1 MFQIHALKG
10 VAIFGNIRL
19 LRLKNLQSK
28 KLIDLG
34 YVSLPRF
41 LERGLIVEEP
51 WL

>member
-10 VAIFGNIRL
+10 VAIFGNMKF

-28 KLIDLG
+28 KLIDSG

-41 LERGLIVEEP
+41 LKRGLIM
-51 WL
+51 

>member
-10 VAIFGNIRL
+10 VAIFGNIRFL
-19 LRLKNLQSK
+19 QLKICKQEN
-28 KLIDLG
+28 LIDSESVL
-34 YVSLPRF
+34 LPRS